1 MSDPPAH
8 SVAAVVPVFQG
19 ETSLRALVGELVA
32 AAEPGVTPQ
41 GRPFELT
48 EIILVHDCGPD
59 ASDRVMR
66 ELVQEFPIVRSVW
79 LSRNFGQH
87 AATMAGMASST
98 ADWVSTLDEDG
109 QHNPADIPRMLDVAL
124 NERSPLVY
132 ARPTDGTPHPWY
144 RDVTS
149 RLAKFLANRL
159 LISGGIGYYSSF
171 RLMLGENA
179 RSLAAYSGPGTYLDA
194 AAAWIVPGSVTCDV
208 ALRDQADRD
217 SGYRLRGLFSH
228 LWRLVLTSGTRPLRI
243 VSVIGAVSAMFGVVF
258 AFYSLYAKFT
268 TEVPIQ
274 GWTSVIVV
282 SLLGFGLLLI
292 SLGVIAE
299 YVGVGV
305 RMAMGRPPYL
315 VVSDP
320 GAGPLSRTETV
331 ASAART
337 DDVPD

>member
-1 MSDPPAH
+1 MSGPPAH

-19 ETSLRALVGELVA
+19 ERSLRTLVGELIA
-32 AAEPGVTPQ
+32 AAEPAVTPQ

-59 ASDRVMR
+59 ASDRVIR
-66 ELVQEFPIVRSVW
+66 ELVEEFPIVRAVW

-98 ADWVSTLDEDG
+98 ADWVATLDEDG

-132 ARPTDGTPHPWY
+132 ARPTAGTPHSWF

-149 RLAKFLANRL
+149 TLAKFLANNL

-194 AAAWIVPGSVTCDV
+194 AAAWIVPRSVTCDV
-208 ALRDQADRD
+208 DLRDEARD

-243 VSVIGAVSAMFGVVF
+243 VSVIGAISALFGVLF
-258 AFYSLYAKFT
+258 ASFSLYAKFT
-268 TEVPIQ
+268 SEVPIQ

-292 SLGVIAE
+292 SLGVVAE

-320 GAGPLSRTETV
+320 GAGPLSRTDSVTSR
-331 ASAART
+331 A
-337 DDVPD
+337 DQ